1 MEHILLI
8 HDGKFSE
15 SISAL
20 IEDGDIIAPIYTKGG
35 ATAVDVDAYG
45 VPAATI
51 RVTDKEW
58 DVWRIRAKNW
68 RNE

>member
-15 SISAL
+15 SISVL
-20 IEDGDIIAPIYTKGG
+20 IEDGNIIAPIYTKGG
-35 ATAVDVDAYG
+35 ATKVDVDKYG

-51 RVTDKEW
+51 RVTEKEW
-58 DVWRIRAKNW
+58 KVWQHRVKNW